1 MSVAAVL
8 EFAKQM
14 ENDGEQY
21 YRDLGAR
28 CEDKGLA
35 TILNLLADAE
45 VSHYNVLKDMA
56 DGLRPT
62 LPETSLVSDIKNV
75 FVQMKEE
82 GKPFNFDIS
91 HVDMYKKA
99 QDHEK
104 KSEEFYR
111 QKADAAEDAAEKE
124 ILMRL
129 AAEERQHYLIL
140 GNMVDFLS
148 RPTTW
153 LENAEWHHLDE
164 Y

>member
-1 MSVAAVL
+1 MSVAGVL
-8 EFAKQM
+8 EFAMQTEK
-14 ENDGEQY
+14 DGEQY
-21 YRDLGAR
+21 YRDLGAK
-28 CEDKGLA
+28 CDDQGLA
-35 TILNLLADAE
+35 TILRLLADAE
-45 VSHYNVLKDMA
+45 VSHYKVLKDMA
-56 DGLRPT
+56 EGLPPI
-62 LPETSLVSDIKNV
+62 LPDTTLVSDIKNV

-111 QKADAAEDAAEKE
+111 QRAEAAEDVAEKE